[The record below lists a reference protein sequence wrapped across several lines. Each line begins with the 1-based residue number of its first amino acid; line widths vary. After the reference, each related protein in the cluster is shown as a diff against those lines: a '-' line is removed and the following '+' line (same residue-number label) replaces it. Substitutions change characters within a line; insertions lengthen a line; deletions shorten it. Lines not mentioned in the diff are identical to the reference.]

1 MIGYVI
7 IGGALG
13 ALVRFFTERW
23 SVQRFGER
31 VPYGTFIVNAAGS
44 LLLGI
49 AVGMHERGVVSAGML
64 LLIGTGFCGSL
75 TTFSGWIGQI
85 YTRGRHN
92 DTRWLASAYL
102 FSSVIVGVAL
112 ARLGYLGSHVAT

>member
-13 ALVRFFTERW
+13 ALARFVTERW
-23 SVQRFGER
+23 SVHRFGER

-49 AVGMHERGVVSAGML
+49 AVGLHEQDVMNDGVL

-92 DTRWLASAYL
+92 DTRWLAAVYL
-102 FSSVIVGVAL
+102 FASVTVGVVL
-112 ARLGYLGSHVAT
+112 AFIGHAIV

>member
-13 ALVRFFTERW
+13 ALARFVTERW
-23 SVQRFGER
+23 SVHRFGER

-49 AVGMHERGVVSAGML
+49 AVGLHEQDVMNDGVL

-92 DTRWLASAYL
+92 DTRWLATLYL
-102 FSSVIVGVAL
+102 FASVAVGVVL
-112 ARLGYLGSHVAT
+112 AYIGHAVI